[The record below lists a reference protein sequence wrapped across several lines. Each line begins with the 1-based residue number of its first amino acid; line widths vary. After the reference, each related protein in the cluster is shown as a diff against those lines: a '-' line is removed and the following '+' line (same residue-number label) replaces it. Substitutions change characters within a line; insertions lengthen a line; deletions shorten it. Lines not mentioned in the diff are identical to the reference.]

1 MNRFQRKVAL
11 RVLGIHVGVILGLLL
26 ISSLKGC
33 FRPKDKPE
41 IVTFIEFGQA
51 APPVVVEQVQ
61 DMPEPPPEP
70 EPAPAPE
77 PEPVPTPLP
86 EPVKKTIPAPKPK
99 KEVPKPKPKEPEKP
113 KWKPTPVDQIKKG
126 RKIEPKAP
134 PKPALSQKDL
144 DRLNNVLSK
153 EALPSSSAKPV
164 ENPGNP
170 NEIAAYDAVIYSAF
184 YNRWDRSGL
193 SPTSRPAQVTLSI
206 NAAGRILTSRL
217 SQSSGD
223 SKFDAAVMLAVRS
236 VTMLPRVPPRGYD
249 LNNIII
255 NFSITN

>member
-11 RVLGIHVGVILGLLL
+11 RVLGIHVGVILFFLL

-41 IVTFIEFGQA
+41 IVTYIDFGQP
-51 APPVVVEQVQ
+51 APAVAVQEVEQMQ
-61 DMPEPPPEP
+61 EPEP

-77 PEPVPTPLP
+77 PEPEPAPLP
-86 EPVKKTIPAPKPK
+86 EPVKKTLPAPAPK
-99 KEVPKPKPKEPEKP
+99 KETPKPKPKEPEKP

-126 RKIEPKAP
+126 KKIKPKAP

-144 DRLNNVLSK
+144 ERLNKVQSK

-164 ENPGNP
+164 NGPVGNP
-170 NEIAAYDAVIYSAF
+170 NEIAAYDAVIYSTF

-193 SPTSRPAQVTLSI
+193 SPTSRPAQVALSI